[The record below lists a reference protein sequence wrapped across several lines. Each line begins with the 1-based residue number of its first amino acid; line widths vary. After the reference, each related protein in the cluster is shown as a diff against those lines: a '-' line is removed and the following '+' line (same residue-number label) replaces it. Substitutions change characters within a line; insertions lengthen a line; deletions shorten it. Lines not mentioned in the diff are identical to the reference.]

1 MQNHWV
7 VDLNFDEDE
16 SRTTCTAAL
25 SGFSAP
31 GARGTGTARRNPGD
45 DADAAIGEELAAAR
59 ACNDLAQQLIGRAAS
74 GIEGHTHTPAQL
86 SF

>member
-16 SRTTCTAAL
+16 SRTTCTAKL

-31 GARGTGTARRNPGD
+31 GAEGTGTARRNPTD
-45 DADAAIGEELAAAR
+45 DADSVIGEELAAAR
-59 ACNDLAQQLIGRAAS
+59 ACSDLAHQLIGQAAT
-74 GIEGHTHTPAQL
+74 GIENRTHNPAHL
-86 SF
+86 AL

>member
-1 MQNHWV
+1 MQNHWL
-7 VDLNFDEDE
+7 VDLNFDEDD

-31 GARGTGTARRNPGD
+31 GARGTGAARRNPD
-45 DADAAIGEELAAAR
+45 DEADPAIGEELAAAR
-59 ACNDLAQQLIGRAAS
+59 ACNDLARQLIGRAAT